1 MGPRRREP
9 QIKRPFQASL
19 RFELQIGI
27 PLQDKL
33 RKRVGQVAQAPKRK
47 HPTSG
52 ISSETLREA
61 SADCVAGVRR
71 EGERRLL
78 AIADGHCVG
87 EGQAAR
93 VRSVD
98 QDDIEHLVAVLVEEE
113 WNEDTENKASWDGL
127 PHEWETHPQPID

>member
-1 MGPRRREP
+1 MGPRRRQP
-9 QIKRPFQASL
+9 HIKRPFQASL

-27 PLQDKL
+27 PLQDSL
-33 RKRVGQVAQAPKRK
+33 RKRVEQVAPAGV
-47 HPTSG
+47 SG
-52 ISSETLREA
+52 ISSATLREA

-98 QDDIEHLVAVLVEEE
+98 QDDIEHIVAVLVEEA
-113 WNEDTENKASWDGL
+113 WNEDTENNANWDGL
-127 PHEWETHPQPID
+127 PYPWETHPQPRD

>member
-52 ISSETLREA
+52 ISSATLREA

-87 EGQAAR
+87 EGQAER
-93 VRSVD
+93 VRLTSSYLAD
-98 QDDIEHLVAVLVEEE
+98 QDDIVIEHVVSRLDEV
-113 WNEDTENKASWDGL
+113 
-127 PHEWETHPQPID
+127 H